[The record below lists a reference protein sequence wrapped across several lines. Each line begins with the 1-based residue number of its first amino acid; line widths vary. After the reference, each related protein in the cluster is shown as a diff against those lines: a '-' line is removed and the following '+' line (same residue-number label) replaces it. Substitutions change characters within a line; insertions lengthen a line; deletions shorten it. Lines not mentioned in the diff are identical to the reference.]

1 MCRITEMFIID
12 FILPRINMALINT
25 HTAVKKFI
33 KHGFTEEQAEVIVD
47 VINDQNSSLTTKAD
61 LKILEVAL
69 KSEVTEL
76 KSEVSELKIEL
87 KWIKAALFAILG
99 LLVKLVFFN

>member
-1 MCRITEMFIID
+1 
-12 FILPRINMALINT
+12 MALINT

-33 KHGFTEEQAEVIVD
+33 KHGFTEKQAEVIVD
-47 VINDQNSSLTTKAD
+47 VINDQNNELATKKD
-61 LKILEVAL
+61 LKILEVSL
-69 KSEVTEL
+69 ESKISEIKT
-76 KSEVSELKIEL
+76 EL